1 MPPPRIVGTMAAP
14 HTSDHTCFA
23 VDVADHVAH
32 IRMIRPERANSM
44 IPAFWRELPAIVNAL
59 SDAGEA
65 RVIVLSAEGRH
76 FCSGMDTTVFTG
88 TGGLASGG
96 GGGEPGPSSARRAA
110 GFREMALHMQES
122 FTCFERARVPVICA
136 VQGACVGGGVDM
148 ITAADLRYAT
158 ADAFFCIQEI
168 NIGMTADVGTL
179 QRLPKLIP
187 PGVVAE
193 LAYTGRRM
201 PAARAR
207 EVGLVN
213 EVYPDHATM
222 LEVVL
227 GTAAEIASKSPLAV
241 YGTKRTMAYAREH
254 SVADGLDHIAT
265 WNASM
270 LDPADMAEAFR
281 AKAEQ
286 RPPVYRPLGPVGR

>member
-1 MPPPRIVGTMAAP
+1 MAAP

-44 IPAFWRELPAIVNAL
+44 IPAFWRELPAIVNAI

-168 NIGMTADVGTL
+168 NIGMTADAGTFP
-179 QRLPKLIP
+179 RLCRLIP
-187 PGVVAE
+187 QGWVRE
-193 LAYTGRRM
+193 LAYTGRRL
-201 PAARAR
+201 PAEAAR
-207 EVGLVN
+207 EIGLVN
-213 EVYPDHATM
+213 AVLPDPEAVVAHA
-222 LEVVL
+222 LAV
-227 GTAAEIASKSPLAV
+227 AREIAAKSPLAV
-241 YGTKRTMAYAREH
+241 AGSKVMINYAREH
-254 SVADGLDHIAT
+254 DTETALDYLRVWQAGMFP
-265 WNASM
+265 A
-270 LDPADMAEAFR
+270 ADMAETF
-281 AKAEQ
+281 KARQEGREPDFPDL
-286 RPPVYRPLGPVGR
+286 RPVHRGM